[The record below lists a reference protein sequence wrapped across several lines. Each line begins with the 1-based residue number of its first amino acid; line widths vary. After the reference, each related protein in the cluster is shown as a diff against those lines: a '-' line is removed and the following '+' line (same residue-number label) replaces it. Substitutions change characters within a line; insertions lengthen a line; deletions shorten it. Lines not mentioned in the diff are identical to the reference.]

1 MADYK
6 KIDLQIGTEEQ
17 FEEKKLSLPVG
28 TLVGITDPIHESEL
42 DIDLQTTVNSVSGK
56 LDKPSGDIAEDSIVV
71 VKSNGTSVWKA
82 AAPILQDYVDDAL
95 LGG

>member
-17 FEEKKLSLPVG
+17 FEEKKSSLAVG
-28 TLVGITDPIHESEL
+28 TLVGITDPIHKGEL
-42 DIDLQTTVNSVSGK
+42 DSDLQTTINSVSGK
-56 LDKPSGDIAEDSIVV
+56 LNKPSGDITEDSIVV

-82 AAPILQDYVDDAL
+82 ATPILQDYVDDTL